1 MGVTFSENVL
11 SVVWCLSSQVCIQIW
26 NPTTQ
31 SPKII
36 VLFSCFSD
44 IQDLAYYEKLTFNL
58 IKNSNDNNKWTWQRQ
73 VSFWKTC
80 FIRAHRISKTGVHGN
95 IKATGYKGILCDF
108 HGHHLG
114 WMANENSRER
124 DRYEVDSFDTD
135 RKTFSLSSV
144 NCYLLHSLLSC
155 FLPAPALSRFPKK
168 EPVMKNN

>member
-1 MGVTFSENVL
+1 MEVTFSENVL

-31 SPKII
+31 SPEII

-44 IQDLAYYEKLTFNL
+44 TQDLAYYEKLTFNP

-80 FIRAHRISKTGVHGN
+80 IIRAHRISKTGVLGN
-95 IKATGYKGILCDF
+95 IKATGYKGILCEF

-114 WMANENSRER
+114 WITNGTRR
-124 DRYEVDSFDTD
+124 RGTDT
-135 RKTFSLSSV
+135 RLILLTPTGKIFTIFSQLLLTTLSSFM
-144 NCYLLHSLLSC
+144 LLANSSS
-155 FLPAPALSRFPKK
+155 FS
-168 EPVMKNN
+168 VS